1 MNHEQYIYR
10 DISLATANHDEKN
23 TLLRMAR
30 SGRYMHVD
38 LIIAIRDDLG
48 FGERADDG
56 TTET

>member
-1 MNHEQYIYR
+1 MNHEQSIYR
-10 DISLATANHDEKN
+10 DISLATAKHDEMN

-48 FGERADDG
+48 FGETVDDG
-56 TTET
+56 TAET

>member
-1 MNHEQYIYR
+1 MNHEQSSYR
-10 DISLATANHDEKN
+10 DISLATTKYDEMD

-30 SGRYMHVD
+30 SGRYTHVD

-48 FGERADDG
+48 FGETADDG